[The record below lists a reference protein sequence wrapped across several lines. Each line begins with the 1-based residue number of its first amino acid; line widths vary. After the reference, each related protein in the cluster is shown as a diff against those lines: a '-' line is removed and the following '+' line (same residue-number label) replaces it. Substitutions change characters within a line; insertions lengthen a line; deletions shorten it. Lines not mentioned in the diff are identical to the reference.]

1 MLMISSKT
9 RVLTSLG
16 VIGILSACGAGAC
29 SSKSDGGGGAG
40 TGATAAGG
48 SSGASA
54 GSAGKGGQNTAG
66 SDAGGSHTGGEAGND
81 TAGGSAGAAAG
92 EGGAAGAEAGGS
104 ETGGSAGTGAT
115 CNANLQ
121 TDAQNCGRCGHS
133 CGTADCSGGLCNAEP
148 VLVPKPIVAELTE
161 SGFSRRTFFS
171 ASSLYAWEKV
181 QDSTLN
187 PDLRYRLLRTPA
199 PAVALPA
206 TPASGAIVQ
215 DIPDDGSAPYFVD
228 AVNYDAAYLYQCT
241 TTGGTRV
248 PLNGTAAAPT
258 VIFKAPVANIDC
270 NAIAVGPTALFIS
283 SHNTVAGKDTLYTL
297 PLTALGP
304 NAVPTLVPNI
314 GARDNDIFALTVVG
328 TNLYWMENDLSQA
341 AKPPNL
347 VTAPSSGLA
356 AGGKP
361 TKIDEDLGSESA
373 SIASDGSYLY
383 WTDTHGAIGELRRT
397 KLPFVPGS
405 KPEAVLQ
412 NLDGVNPGIVMD
424 ANYLYVME
432 SNNEL
437 GTIVYRVAKDGST
450 SDQLGIGEVFNPS
463 EHKGLQM
470 TGVDAN
476 YVYFLL
482 FDGILARLP
491 NKP

>member
-16 VIGILSACGAGAC
+16 VIGLLAACGAEAC
-29 SSKSDGGGGAG
+29 SSKSDSGGGAG
-40 TGATAAGG
+40 SGATAAGG
-48 SSGASA
+48 SSGAN
-54 GSAGKGGQNTAG
+54 GAGKGGQNTAG
-66 SDAGGSHTGGEAGND
+66 SNAGGSQTGGEAGND
-81 TAGGSAGAAAG
+81 TVGGSAGAG
-92 EGGAAGAEAGGS
+92 TDEGGAAGAEAGGS
-104 ETGGSAGTGAT
+104 GGTGAT

-121 TDAQNCGRCGHS
+121 TDPKNCGRCGHS
-133 CGTADCSGGLCNAEP
+133 CGTADCSSGLCNAEP
-148 VLVPKPIVAELTE
+148 VLVPKPVVAELTE

-171 ASSLYAWEKV
+171 AGNLYAWEKV
-181 QDSTLN
+181 EDSTQN

-199 PAVALPA
+199 PAAALPA
-206 TPASGAIVQ
+206 TPAPGTIVQ

-228 AVNYDAAYLYQCT
+228 AVNYDASYLYQCT

-270 NAIAVGPTALFIS
+270 NSIAVGPTALFIS

-297 PLTALGP
+297 PLTSLGP

-328 TNLYWMENDLSQA
+328 TNLYWMENDLSQT

-356 AGGKP
+356 AGAKP

-383 WTDTHGAIGELRRT
+383 WTDTHGGPFGEVRRT
-397 KLPFVPGS
+397 KLPFVPGT

-450 SDQLGIGEVFNPS
+450 ADQLGIGVVFNPS